1 MGVREYD
8 RVLEYDRLEILDYLK
23 RSVRHMQ
30 QIASN
35 NPGGFGQMLLAVANE
50 IAGDTAAL
58 EVELIEAGYLP
69 RPANE
74 A

>member
-1 MGVREYD
+1 
-8 RVLEYDRLEILDYLK
+8 
-23 RSVRHMQ
+23 
-30 QIASN
+30 
-35 NPGGFGQMLLAVANE
+35 MLLAVANE
-50 IAGDTAAL
+50 IAEDTAAL